1 MTKEFTMIDWIIDKI
16 SRISRSIF
24 HWTWRVQTHR
34 RYYAH
39 RKKK

>member
-1 MTKEFTMIDWIIDKI
+1 MSITMFDWFIDIV

-34 RYYAH
+34 KFNT
-39 RKKK
+39 KKKK